1 MDKILVTGAA
11 GFLASR
17 FCEFYKDKYEIIP
30 VKRID
35 LDIRDENKVIEF
47 IKEVKPNY
55 VLHTAAVA
63 DTKKCEDDM
72 ETSYNINVLGSKNV
86 AKGCSLAGAKLIHLS
101 TEQLFNGNKET
112 GPYTEESIPMP
123 NTTYGKHKLQ
133 AEKEISSILEE
144 TWILRLTWLFGFQER
159 FKKVNPNVI
168 LNVIAA
174 ALKGKKLRVPVNE
187 FRGMT
192 YIYELLNNIPS
203 IMEIPFGIYHTGSEN
218 NLSAYETAEIV
229 VEELGLS
236 YRMSDIIE
244 KDEDRFRDLPRDIR
258 ISNKRLKNL
267 GIEFLST
274 EEAIK
279 QCIDE
284 FGMRF

>member
-17 FCEFYKDKYEIIP
+17 FCEFYKDSYKIIP

-63 DTKKCEDDM
+63 DTKKCEDDK

-86 AKGCSLAGAKLIHLS
+86 AKGCSLTGAKLIHLS
-101 TEQLFNGNKET
+101 TEQLFNGNNEA
-112 GPYTEESIPMP
+112 GPYTEESVPMP

-133 AEKEISSILEE
+133 AEKEISSILEQ

-174 ALKGKKLRVPVNE
+174 ALKGKKLRVSINE

-192 YIYELLNNIPS
+192 YVYELLKNMPS

-258 ISNKRLKNL
+258 ISNKKLKNL

-284 FGMRF
+284 FGMGF